1 MPFLNMKQFVALV
14 GLAIQAI
21 NKSKSFMKKQRSIIF
36 LIVTI
41 LLLSACSS
49 QKKAV
54 ISQENITE
62 KEKYRATDLFSKA
75 IMQKELGK
83 TTDALDLLNEALAIN
98 PKDPAILYEKARI
111 LFSVGR
117 KDEALNIAREAVKLD
132 PDNKWYKVLY
142 ANIAK
147 ASEKYREYITIYEEL
162 IEQYPNDFTFLS
174 ELAYGY
180 NYTAEY
186 KKSISVYDKIEE
198 LTGISEP
205 LANQKVQLYH
215 KIGDYEAAVREY
227 ENLIEMSPGEPRY
240 YALLAEYCS
249 RNNMNEKAIEAYEKI
264 VKLNPN
270 DPYVHIS
277 LADYYKKN
285 GDHQK
290 SFEELK
296 IGLENPDL
304 QLDTK
309 INLLITYYTGDLDD
323 EQKKQALELS
333 QILKKTHPDEVLAE
347 TFYASMLYEN
357 GEYAEARTILS
368 KVLDENAKNYVI
380 WEQLLFCDLYLEDY
394 KNLLD
399 DSEDAIDYFPNYP
412 LPYLFAGISSFQLED
427 FIKAKAY
434 LESGKDYVVNNNA
447 LLEQFYNSLGDTY
460 NELGEYDASY
470 AAYEKVLAMNPKN
483 ALVLNNYAYYLS
495 LRSEQ
500 LEKAEEMA
508 KLAVEIDPYNQ
519 NNLDTYAWVL
529 YKLKKFETAYE
540 WIKKAYNNG
549 GEESGVV
556 LEHYGDILYQ
566 LGKMDEAL
574 EFWERAL
581 IKEDHS
587 DLLQKKVNDKKLYE

>member
-1 MPFLNMKQFVALV
+1 
-14 GLAIQAI
+14 
-21 NKSKSFMKKQRSIIF
+21 MKKQRSIIF
-36 LIVTI
+36 LFIFFLAFSSCT
-41 LLLSACSS
+41 S
-49 QKKAV
+49 QKETVK
-54 ISQENITE
+54 STGKLTE
-62 KEKYRATDLFSKA
+62 KERYNATDLFSKA
-75 IMQKELGK
+75 IIQKELGK
-83 TTDALDLLNEALAIN
+83 TTNALDLLNEALAIN
-98 PKDPAILYEKARI
+98 PNDPAVLYEKARI
-111 LFSVGR
+111 LFSIGR
-117 KDEALNIAREAVKLD
+117 KDEALNVAREAVTLD

-142 ANIAK
+142 ANVAK
-147 ASEKYREYITIYEEL
+147 ANENYREYISIYEDL
-162 IEQYPNDFTFLS
+162 IEQYPSDFIFLN

-186 KKSISVYDKIEE
+186 KKSIDVYDKIEE
-198 LTGISEP
+198 ITGINER
-205 LANQKVQLYH
+205 LTNQKVQLYDQ
-215 KIGDYEAAVREY
+215 IGDKDAAVKEY
-227 ENLIEMSPGEPRY
+227 EKLIELNPGEPRY

-249 RNNMNEKAIEAYEKI
+249 RNKMNAKAIEAYQKI
-264 VKLNPN
+264 VELNPA

-285 GDHQK
+285 GDYEK

-296 IGLENPDL
+296 IGLANPDL

-309 INLLITYYTGDLDD
+309 INLLIAYYTGDLDE

-357 GEYAEARTILS
+357 AEYSEAREILRRI
-368 KVLDENAKNYVI
+368 LDENAKNYVI

-394 KNLLD
+394 TNLLA
-399 DSEDAIDYFPNYP
+399 DSEEAIDYFPNYP
-412 LPYLFAGISSFQLED
+412 LPYLFAGISSFQLKD

-434 LESGKDYVVNNNA
+434 LESGKDFVVNNNA

-460 NELGEYDASY
+460 NELGEHEASY
-470 AAYEKVLAMNPKN
+470 AAYDKVLSMNPKN

-500 LEKAEEMA
+500 LEKAEKMA
-508 KLAVEIDPYNQ
+508 KLAVEMDPYNQ

-529 YKLKKFETAYE
+529 YKLKKYEQAYE
-540 WIKKAYNNG
+540 WIKKAYDNG

-566 LGKMDEAL
+566 LDKKDEAL
-574 EFWERAL
+574 EYWKRAL
-581 IKEDHS
+581 TKEDYS
-587 DLLQKKVNDKKLYE
+587 DLLHKKVNDKKLYE